1 MQYFIGYDVGTSS
14 VKCILLDTNGTV
26 FATAIESYPLFTPN
40 PGWVEQEP
48 EDYWNAICK
57 ATNRIIQS
65 SNISKVTKHK
75 RFRPAIVGQNQGF
88 VGKDF

>member
-1 MQYFIGYDVGTSS
+1 LQYFLSYDVGTSS
-14 VKCILLDTNGTV
+14 VKSILIDTNGNV
-26 FATAIESYPLFTPN
+26 LATAIEEYPLFTPN

-65 SNISKVTKHK
+65 STYIKRRILKVLAFSTQ
-75 RFRPAIVGQNQGF
+75 AQWV
-88 VGKDF
+88 